1 MARFRGEAEGSAMSK
16 DARIDAYIE
25 ARNEFARP
33 ILRHLRDLIH
43 GHAPDVEE
51 TIKWSMPF
59 FTYKGELLANMAAFK
74 AHAAFGFWDR
84 FNLATGQEG
93 SAMGQYGRITDV
105 AAMPPDA
112 VLIEAL
118 DKALAM
124 IDSGNRP
131 KRGANR
137 DRAPKPEI
145 PVPEA
150 LAEALAADD
159 DLAAKWN
166 AFAPSCRREYC
177 EWITE
182 AKRDETRAKRIAQ
195 TIELTR
201 ENKKLHWKY
210 ENC

>member
-1 MARFRGEAEGSAMSK
+1 MPK
-16 DARIDAYIE
+16 DPRVDAYI
-25 ARNEFARP
+25 ASKGAFAQP
-33 ILRHLRDLIH
+33 ILTHLRDLLHTRCRAI
-43 GHAPDVEE
+43 EE

-93 SAMGQYGRITDV
+93 DAMGQYGRITDV
-105 AAMPPDA
+105 ATLPDDA
-112 VLIEAL
+112 VLIAAL

-124 IDSGNRP
+124 IDAGDRP

-137 DRAPKPEI
+137 TPKPEAV
-145 PVPEA
+145 VPAA
-150 LAEALAADD
+150 LADELARDD

-177 EWITE
+177 EWISD

-195 TIELTR
+195 TIAQTR
-201 ENKKLHWKY
+201 EGKKMNWKY

>member
-1 MARFRGEAEGSAMSK
+1 MPQDPRV
-16 DARIDAYIE
+16 DAYIE
-25 ARNEFARP
+25 SRNDFAKP
-33 ILRHLRDLIH
+33 ILAHLRTLIH
-43 GHAPDVEE
+43 GHAPAVEE

-105 AAMPPDA
+105 ATMPADA
-112 VLIEAL
+112 VLLAAL
-118 DKALAM
+118 DKVLAA
-124 IDSGNRP
+124 IDAGEKP
-131 KRGANR
+131 KRAVKP
-137 DRAPKPEI
+137 PKGEVE
-145 PVPEA
+145 VPA
-150 LAEALAADD
+150 MLAEELARDA

-177 EWITE
+177 EWIDG
-182 AKRDETRAKRIAQ
+182 AKRDETRAKRVAT
-195 TIELTR
+195 TIEQTR
-201 ENKKLHWKY
+201 EGKKLNWKY